1 MMRAGTKTRENR
13 PMRYRHRATATL
25 CSGLLA
31 LAALTSY
38 ARAAD
43 DKALYEAA
51 KKEGEVV
58 WYTSL
63 IVNQAVRPLIEAF
76 NKKYPGIEVKYSR
89 ADSGP
94 NAIKVMNE
102 ARAGRVVGD
111 VFDGID
117 TAPPLLKAGLADKF
131 VPSSADKYPPTLR
144 DAEGRWNAL
153 IVYFLTP
160 GINTEMVKKDEIK
173 TAQDLLN
180 PKWKGKIAWST
191 VPSSGS
197 GVYVG
202 SVLQT
207 MGEDKGMEFLRALAK
222 QDIVN
227 VDATNRAIL
236 DQVILGQYAI
246 ALSIFNH
253 HALLSEQKGAPVT
266 WLKVE
271 PIPAPTHSIGLVK
284 NAPHP
289 NAAKLLIDFL
299 LSEEGQK
306 TFAAVEYIP
315 AMPSVPAKT
324 PELKPEAGG
333 FKANFLSPA
342 TVTENLERW
351 MKIKKELFN

>member
-1 MMRAGTKTRENR
+1 MTKTRL
-13 PMRYRHRATATL
+13 A
-25 CSGLLA
+25 CCLLA
-31 LAALTSY
+31 TIFAVACSHVH
-38 ARAAD
+38 AD
-43 DKALYEAA
+43 DAATLYEAA

-63 IVNQAVRPLIEAF
+63 IVNQAVRPLIAAF
-76 NKKYPGIEVKYSR
+76 NKKYPGVEVKYAR
-89 ADSGP
+89 GDSGP

-117 TAPPLLKAGLADKF
+117 TAPPLLKAGLVDKF
-131 VPSSADKYPPTLR
+131 VPSAADKYPLTLR

-160 GINTEMVKKDEIK
+160 GINTDLVKKDEIK
-173 TAQDLLN
+173 TPQDLLN

-266 WLKVE
+266 WLKTE
-271 PIPAPTHSIGLVK
+271 PISAPFHSIGLVK

-289 NAAKLLIDFL
+289 NAARLLIDFL
-299 LSEEGQK
+299 LSEEGQRA
-306 TFAAVEYIP
+306 FAAVDY
-315 AMPSVPAKT
+315 
-324 PELKPEAGG
+324 
-333 FKANFLSPA
+333 
-342 TVTENLERW
+342 
-351 MKIKKELFN
+351 

>member
-1 MMRAGTKTRENR
+1 MEKRM
-13 PMRYRHRATATL
+13 RHRRAA
-25 CSGLLA
+25 SLLA
-31 LAALTSY
+31 SILIASSALTSS

-43 DKALYEAA
+43 DKALYDAA

-117 TAPPLLKAGLADKF
+117 TAPPLLKAGLADTF
-131 VPSSADKYPPTLR
+131 VPSSADQYPPTLR
-144 DAEGRWNAL
+144 DADGRWNAL
-153 IVYFLTP
+153 IVYFLTS
-160 GINTEMVKKDEIK
+160 GINTDMVKKDEIK

-207 MGEDKGMEFLRALAK
+207 MGEDKGMEFLRSLAK

-253 HALLSEQKGAPVT
+253 HALLSEQKGAPVR

-306 TFAAVEYIP
+306 TFASVEYIP

-333 FKANFLSPA
+333 FKANFLSPT
-342 TVTENLERW
+342 TVTQNLDRW